1 MLGKK
6 KKSAK
11 ASERKD
17 ATVADYAV
25 LLGPVVTEKSAA
37 QNAAANVVVFKV
49 ARTADKDQIKR
60 AIERVFKVDVETVR
74 TVNYIGKMKRVRR
87 SQGRRDAFKKA
98 FITVREGQRIDVVE
112 GL

>member
-6 KKSAK
+6 KKTAK
-11 ASERKD
+11 AIERKD

-37 QNAAANVVVFKV
+37 MNAAANVVVFKV
-49 ARTADKDQIKR
+49 ARSADKDQIKR
-60 AIERVFKVDVETVR
+60 AIERVFKVDVQSVR

-87 SQGRRDAFKKA
+87 SQGRRDSFKKA